1 MRVIILIN
9 QNLNKTLYKNWELEY
24 KKKIDFE
31 FWCLF
36 PLTNKNCLKYILIKN
51 TELSHTRDLYILKVI
66 NTFLKKN

>member
-24 KKKIDFE
+24 KKKKIDFE

-36 PLTNKNCLKYILIKN
+36 PLTNKRLFKIYIFSRNQITK
-51 TELSHTRDLYILKVI
+51 I
-66 NTFLKKN
+66 